1 MTFWPGECRAFRARP
16 RVCVWGDGWAYR
28 LARIREW
35 ERVKTTYLP
44 PTAPSSFQAQ
54 IPDQGVSK

>member
-35 ERVKTTYLP
+35 ERDKVGNRRLFDKKFLYLIFSERILQP
-44 PTAPSSFQAQ
+44 
-54 IPDQGVSK
+54 